1 MTTNVVLSR
10 RALATVGV
18 VLSLLLTGCIGAGGI
33 LSDESGAGGVDEA
46 ELRETIESTDSYE
59 VEITRTLKSGGVN
72 ETATVNGIVDRSDQR
87 AQLTS
92 TSETDVGFGPRISE
106 SEQYIIE
113 DTQYTKSGGSWEQTT
128 APGTWNEVDR
138 LEGALETLEN
148 AEFERIRTE
157 TADGTETTMFAANIS
172 DDRENE
178 LAGADSSQHVAVS
191 VEDLVYYVLV
201 DTETNTL
208 YGTDLR
214 MDVSQG
220 GEPARVTIETTFTNH
235 NDAGEI
241 SLPED
246 VAEMSETE

>member
-10 RALATVGV
+10 RVLATVGV
-18 VLSLLLTGCIGAGGI
+18 ALLLLFAGCVGAGGI
-33 LSDESGAGGVDEA
+33 LSGESGASGVDEA
-46 ELRETIESTDSYE
+46 ELRETIESTDSYD

-72 ETATVNGIVDRSDQR
+72 ETATLRGTIDRTDQR

-106 SEQYIIE
+106 SEQYIIG
-113 DTQYTKSGGSWEQTT
+113 DTQYTKNGGSWEQATT
-128 APGTWNEVDR
+128 SETWNEVDR
-138 LEGALETLEN
+138 LEGALETLED

-157 TADGTETTMFAANIS
+157 TVDGTETTMFAANIS
-172 DDRENE
+172 EERKDE
-178 LAGADSSQHVAVS
+178 LAGADSTQHVAVS
-191 VEDLVYYVLV
+191 VENLVYYVLV
-201 DTETNTL
+201 NTETNTL

-235 NDAGEI
+235 NDADEI
-241 SLPED
+241 ELPEQ
-246 VAEMSETE
+246 VAEMSETA